1 MGIYLN
7 GKMVSTAIPLSS
19 GNIDS
24 SLIDSKITA
33 HNSDPNAH
41 SAMLKTAINNALA
54 QAKESGEFK
63 GDKGDTGPQGPQGPS
78 GVAGTRGSTWSISNG
93 GAPSMN
99 GSELKGDMLLDKS
112 NGDVYTANVETMDW
126 EKVMNIKGPKGD
138 KGDGGTGTIVIDSSL
153 SSTSTNPVQ
162 NKVINAA
169 LAEKLP
175 ITGGTLTGNLTGKY
189 LTGTWLQTTAVTE
202 ANSTSKVA
210 VIDNSGWIYYRTLE
224 HFKTDLSVPTK
235 TSQLTNDSG
244 FLTSHQNLSGYAKET
259 WVTQQ
264 IQTAIDATWEASY

>member
-7 GKMVSTAIPLSS
+7 GKMVSTAMPLSS
-19 GNIDS
+19 GNIDP
-24 SLIDSKITA
+24 SLIDSKITI

-63 GDKGDTGPQGPQGPS
+63 GDKGDKGDPGI
-78 GVAGTRGSTWSISNG
+78 AGTRGSTWSVSNG
-93 GAPSMN
+93 GAPSMD

-112 NGDVYTANVETMDW
+112 NGDVYTVNVETMGW

-138 KGDGGTGTIVIDSSL
+138 KGDGSTGIPVIDSAL

-202 ANSTSKVA
+202 TNSTSKVA
-210 VIDNSGWIYYRTLE
+210 VIDNSGWIYYRTLA
-224 HFKTDLSVPTK
+224 HFKTDLAIPTK

-244 FLTSHQNLSGYAKET
+244 FLTSHQSLSGYAKET

-264 IQTAIDATWEASY
+264 IQAAIDATWEASY

>member
-7 GKMVSTAIPLSS
+7 GKMVSTAMPLSS
-19 GNIDS
+19 GNIDP
-24 SLIDSKITA
+24 SLIDSKITI

-63 GDKGDTGPQGPQGPS
+63 GDKGDKGDPGI
-78 GVAGTRGSTWSISNG
+78 AGTRGSTWSVSNG
-93 GAPSMN
+93 GAPSMD

-112 NGDVYTANVETMDW
+112 NGDVYTANVETMGW

-138 KGDGGTGTIVIDSSL
+138 KGDGGTGMPVIDSAL

-175 ITGGTLTGNLTGKY
+175 ITGGTLTGNLTGRY

-202 ANSTSKVA
+202 TNSTSKVA
-210 VIDNSGWIYYRTLE
+210 VIDNSGWIYYRTLA
-224 HFKTDLSVPTK
+224 HFKTDLAIPTK

-244 FLTSHQNLSGYAKET
+244 FLTSHQSLSGYAKET

-264 IQTAIDATWEASY
+264 IQAAIDATWEASY